1 MSVTGWGGARG
12 QQSGKNQRKHH
23 DIKFGQK
30 FLMAGYTARSPG
42 QRGDPAIHHGAG
54 LVARREQIALRA
66 IHFEV
71 GN

>member
-1 MSVTGWGGARG
+1 MRGTGWGRARG
-12 QQSGKNQRKHH
+12 QQSWKNQRKHH

-30 FLMAGYTARSPG
+30 FLMAGYTACSLG
-42 QRGDPAIHHGAG
+42 QRGDPAIYHGAG
-54 LVARREQIALRA
+54 LVSRREQIALRA